1 MPKPRCRQVSIDGLN
16 YHAVTH
22 KLCNMKNIT
31 LAIDEEVLAVVR
43 RYSAEHNRSVNSLV
57 REYLTNIA
65 KREDRARQARK
76 NLRILSENS
85 TAKKESNTWGRDDLY
100 ER

>member
-1 MPKPRCRQVSIDGLN
+1 MPKPGYRQVAIDRLS
-16 YHAVTH
+16 YHTVTH

-43 RYSAEHNRSVNSLV
+43 RYSAEHNCSVNSLV

-65 KREDRARQARK
+65 RREDRARQARK
-76 NLRILSENS
+76 NIRILSENS
-85 TAKKESNTWGRDDLY
+85 TAKKNSNTWGRDDLY

>member
-1 MPKPRCRQVSIDGLN
+1 MRKSRYRQVSTTGLIF
-16 YHAVTH
+16 HTVTH
-22 KLCNMKNIT
+22 KLCDMKNIT
-31 LAIDEEVLAVVR
+31 LAIDEDVLAVVR
-43 RYSAEHNRSVNSLV
+43 RYSAEPNCSVNSLV

-76 NLRILSENS
+76 NIRMLSENS
-85 TAKKESNTWGRDDLY
+85 TAKMESRTWSRDDLY